1 MLTSYGISLELLLMV
16 VFVENIYT
24 DDLFIDALVKAHAD
38 VASDSQRVISIMI
51 DTETELHKKNK
62 DSEAS

>member
-1 MLTSYGISLELLLMV
+1 MTAAPFLKKVYDES
-16 VFVENIYT
+16 
-24 DDLFIDALVKAHAD
+24 LVKAHAD
-38 VASDSQRVISIMI
+38 VASYSQRVISIMI

>member
-1 MLTSYGISLELLLMV
+1 MV
-16 VFVENIYT
+16 VFVEN
-24 DDLFIDALVKAHAD
+24 LFIDALVKAHAD
-38 VASDSQRVISIMI
+38 VASDSQRVIGIMI